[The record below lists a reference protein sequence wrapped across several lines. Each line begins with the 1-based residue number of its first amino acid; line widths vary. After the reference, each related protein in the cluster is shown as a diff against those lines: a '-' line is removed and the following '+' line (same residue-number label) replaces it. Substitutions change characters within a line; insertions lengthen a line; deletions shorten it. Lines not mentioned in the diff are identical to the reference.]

1 VSPEDAKVSELDRR
15 RAARRQKERYQSD
28 HIVVVLPYTD
38 GELPLAL
45 GRLEELLLSLDSD
58 EDDADGY
65 VLPSPFAER
74 EATDAMG
81 RLASQVAG
89 MERGVHTQ
97 PVAPDGHYELGPL
110 FFVSLAREDL
120 ARVLAVAGELAATR
134 TRSCDPL
141 VTMALGDYTRD
152 GKDAQRLASDAQRLA
167 ALLRLPWDDD
177 VDLLHVRLAVVGE
190 RVVLSASEHQAY
202 ERVTERILAT
212 WHSNDS
218 LERFVYRGL

>member
-1 VSPEDAKVSELDRR
+1 MSLDPNELDRR
-15 RAARRQKERYQSD
+15 RSIRRQEHRGQGSEV
-28 HIVVVLPYTD
+28 IVTLPYTE

-45 GRLEELLLSLDSD
+45 GRLEFEELLLSLDSD

-65 VLPSPFAER
+65 VLPSPFGER

-89 MERGVHTQ
+89 MERGEHVQ
-97 PVAPDGHYELGPL
+97 PIAPDGRYELVPL
-110 FFVSLAREDL
+110 FFASLGRHDLVTIVAVAEELAAARSRSSDPSVSLALSDYALDGRDSE
-120 ARVLAVAGELAATR
+120 R
-134 TRSCDPL
+134 L
-141 VTMALGDYTRD
+141 V
-152 GKDAQRLASDAQRLA
+152 SDAQRLA

-177 VDLLHVRLAVVGE
+177 VDLLYARLAVVGE